1 MTTVRALRLIILRG
15 RPERDP
21 CRETATNSATTP
33 KEGAPMAADEL
44 QTALDGL
51 PSERIQRLVDRLEQH
66 PRAEVSAFARGRRGP
81 LTLAGYERRTDALE
95 TPETDFALAWDRL
108 AGPEPVGQRRRSRLS
123 WRFSA
128 APTARRSDVQL
139 LMRAANAVLAK
150 RIAQDD
156 AHTIS
161 SNESSPASSGI
172 ASEDEPGPARDG

>member
-1 MTTVRALRLIILRG
+1 
-15 RPERDP
+15 
-21 CRETATNSATTP
+21 
-33 KEGAPMAADEL
+33 MAADEL

-66 PRAEVSAFARGRRGP
+66 PRAEVSACARGRRGP

-108 AGPEPVGQRRRSRLS
+108 AGPEPLIRRRRPRLS
-123 WRFSA
+123 WRLSA
-128 APTARRSDVQL
+128 PPAARRSDVQL
-139 LMRAANAVLAK
+139 LLRTANAVLAK
-150 RIAQDD
+150 RVAQDD

-161 SNESSPASSGI
+161 SNKSSPASSGV